1 MAHTFPTTLSD
12 LNFRDDTVSPQSL
25 YRSMRDLR
33 KATLS
38 IPNRLRSIL
47 QDAEFVQQVVQEH
60 SSDGARRPLIANER
74 CGSWYIPP
82 DRKVG
87 SAYFKSTD
95 GHFGQWDF
103 SLRRLNLQVLSI
115 VGKHEGA
122 VIVDSTRRGKSM
134 PDAFAKTVPIWV
146 AVMNRVLFP
155 HGAESHAFQRP
166 PEPYLLGD
174 SEVSQIE
181 GRLEGFVKALKRLG
195 LDFEKLR
202 QEVGRPMKVF
212 WRVNDSTGLNTALGH
227 DSGSEG
233 TPGNHYPI
241 ILCSASRR
249 VVGAEMSEGSYIQ
262 GAGDDSEGWSRG
274 LTPAL
279 FWQHKDELL
288 NKPESELES
297 LISMLI
303 VDARKDYMPTAA
315 VRIAP
320 TWNLYIAKAA
330 VGDSG
335 VLGQAERNAKTGS
348 EKAQKKGASEME
360 TETKF
365 DLVISCNRTNASTP
379 AETRL
384 DLECR
389 TGKLGSRD
397 LREKLGLIRDLVQVR
412 LERVPGASILVTCET
427 GKDLCV
433 GVALMLLSLLY
444 DDEGRVIL
452 TPRRYVC
459 STVDANDGH
468 DRFPLVDTIDKSF
481 IRRRLAWIVSSNS
494 DASPSRTTLQSVN
507 AFLIERPRL
516 SILAKNF

>member
-1 MAHTFPTTLSD
+1 MADTFPRTLSD

-38 IPNRLRSIL
+38 IPNRLRSVL
-47 QDAEFVQQVVQEH
+47 QDAEFVQHVVEQH
-60 SSDGARRPLIANER
+60 SSDGARLPLIANER

-103 SLRRLNLQVLSI
+103 SLRRLNLQVLGM

-122 VIVDSTRRGKSM
+122 VIVDSTRRGKNM
-134 PDAFAKTVPIWV
+134 PDALAKTVPIWV

-155 HGAESHAFQRP
+155 DVPESHAFQRP

-181 GRLEGFVKALKRLG
+181 GRLDGFVKAFKS
-195 LDFEKLR
+195 LDLHFETLR
-202 QEVGRPMKVF
+202 QEVGRPMKLL
-212 WRVNDSTGLNTALGH
+212 WRVNNSTGLNRVLRH
-227 DSGSEG
+227 DLRSEG
-233 TPGNHYPI
+233 TPGNHYPL

-249 VVGAEMSEGSYIQ
+249 VVGAEMSEGSYVQ
-262 GAGDDSEGWSRG
+262 GAGDDSEGWSCG

-279 FWQHKDELL
+279 FWQHKDELF
-288 NKPESELES
+288 NTPESELES

-303 VDARKDYMPTAA
+303 VDSRKDYMPTAA

-320 TWNLYIAKAA
+320 TSNLYIAKAA
-330 VGDSG
+330 DDHSG
-335 VLGQAERNAKTGS
+335 MLGQAERNAKTYCGTAG
-348 EKAQKKGASEME
+348 EKGMLEKE
-360 TETKF
+360 TGNKF
-365 DLVISCNRTNASTP
+365 DFVISCNRTGDSTP

-384 DLECR
+384 NLTCR
-389 TGKLGSRD
+389 TGKLGSRE
-397 LREKLGLIRDLVQVR
+397 LREKLPLIRDIVRVR
-412 LERVPGASILVTCET
+412 LERDPAASILVTCET

-433 GVALMLLSLLY
+433 GVALMLLSLFY
-444 DDEGRVIL
+444 DDEGRVIFP
-452 TPRRYVC
+452 PRRYVC
-459 STVDANDGH
+459 STTGANDGH
-468 DRFPLVDTIDKSF
+468 DRFPMVNTIDKSF
-481 IRRRLAWIVSSNS
+481 IRRRLAWIGSSNS

-507 AFLIERPRL
+507 AFLIGRPG
-516 SILAKNF
+516 